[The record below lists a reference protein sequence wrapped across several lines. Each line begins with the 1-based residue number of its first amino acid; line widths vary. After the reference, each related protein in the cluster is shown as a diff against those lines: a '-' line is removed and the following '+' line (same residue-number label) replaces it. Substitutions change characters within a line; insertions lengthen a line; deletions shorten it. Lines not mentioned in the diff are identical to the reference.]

1 MVDGVDLVRHQLAF
15 VGLLVTAAGCG
26 GKQPFPGSASDLDAL
41 GRDVLEAFEQH
52 DLEALESIRLSE
64 TEHNTVVWPELP
76 AARGPSPYPLDLAW
90 QNIELRNR
98 RAISRAA
105 KALHAAGPL
114 EFAGVECVGGTRPF
128 DTFVVHTDCHTRFAA
143 RGRLYSIQLFKDVLE
158 RDGGFKIFRY
168 YDEEPRLVKGP

>member
-1 MVDGVDLVRHQLAF
+1 MVDGVDLIRHQLVFA
-15 VGLLVTAAGCG
+15 GLLAAASGCG

-41 GRDVLEAFEQH
+41 GRDVLDAFVQH
-52 DLEALESIRLSE
+52 DRETLESLRLTD

-76 AARGPSPYPLDLAW
+76 AAQGPSPYPVDLAW
-90 QNIELRNR
+90 QNIELRNQ
-98 RAISRAA
+98 RAIPRAVNT
-105 KALHAAGPL
+105 LHAAAPL
-114 EFAGVECVGGTRPF
+114 EFAGVECVGETRPF